1 MKALLRIYQMAST
14 LNCTLLELY
23 IANALPIMALS
34 SNMTNKIQVSRP
46 VCSAT
51 AAGRVFGPLK
61 ALYGNPLK
69 APTVRIMAK
78 KQSALQG
85 TIALNRKARFDYL
98 LHERFEAGLVLTGW
112 EVKALRAGKAQLT
125 DTYVLLKDGEA
136 FLLGSNITPLN
147 TASTHVNADPKRT
160 RKLLL
165 HRKEIAR
172 LIGATQ
178 QKGQTC
184 IPMALFWKGNRV
196 KCEIALATGKKEHDK
211 RAAIKEREWKLDKQ
225 RLMKDFN
232 R

>member
-1 MKALLRIYQMAST
+1 MVT
-14 LNCTLLELY
+14 
-23 IANALPIMALS
+23 
-34 SNMTNKIQVSRP
+34 
-46 VCSAT
+46 
-51 AAGRVFGPLK
+51 
-61 ALYGNPLK
+61 PLK

-184 IPMALFWKGNRV
+184 IPMALFWKGNKGKVRDCSGHGQERARQTGRNQGKGV
-196 KCEIALATGKKEHDK
+196 ETGQATSD
-211 RAAIKEREWKLDKQ
+211 ERL
-225 RLMKDFN
+225 
-232 R
+232 